1 LAPFRACRAIAAG
14 IAKVLGIPVR
24 REQGLFIT
32 GGFGFLNATNM
43 PAAIIEVAFLDNAT
57 DRRAIRKK
65 DALED
70 VGEAIAAARCDFLG
84 VTGKPPDKHK
94 RDVPIATN
102 RPTASKRRAHGWADS
117 KGCAEVFHKIID
129 AGWGQAKDLGIDAAV
144 FVAHAAK
151 ETGFGKFGG
160 VIDASFH
167 NSAGLKIA
175 AGGDDNDPGA
185 APAF

>member
-1 LAPFRACRAIAAG
+1 M
-14 IAKVLGIPVR
+14 R

-43 PAAIIEVAFLDNAT
+43 PAAIIEVAFVDHAT

-102 RPTASKRRAHGWADS
+102 RPTASKRRAHGV
-117 KGCAEVFHKIID
+117 G
-129 AGWGQAKDLGIDAAV
+129 
-144 FVAHAAK
+144 
-151 ETGFGKFGG
+151 
-160 VIDASFH
+160 
-167 NSAGLKIA
+167 
-175 AGGDDNDPGA
+175 
-185 APAF
+185 